1 MFHVGLDIHTKR
13 IAICALDEKGQVVL
27 RSQVRSIQDMVRVL
41 TGLPD
46 RFEVCYEASCGYGH
60 FHDLLRPLATRV
72 VVAHPGQLRLIFRS
86 RHKNDRNDAERLAKL
101 LYLGEAPAVHVPS
114 LEVRTWRELINCRS
128 QVIAKRTRAKNT
140 VRALLRS
147 AGVTPPKNPGLWTK
161 KGLAWLRQLALP
173 TASQQL
179 RRDLLLEE
187 IEGLIRQVR
196 RVEQQL
202 NRQAQ
207 QTAAVARLRS
217 IPGVGVRTAEA
228 VAAFIDD
235 PQRFR
240 DAKAVGSYFGLVPC
254 QDQSGD
260 KNRLGHITR
269 EGAPVVRQLVAEAA
283 WQAQRRSPTVRA
295 YFERAQREDPQ
306 RKKIALVATAHYL
319 VRVMWALLKRG
330 TVWQE
335 NPALA
340 KASSSG
346 ACPVP
351 EQGKDSST
359 GAGGVS
365 NEVA

>member
-1 MFHVGLDIHTKR
+1 MFHVGLDIHIKH
-13 IAICALDEKGQVVL
+13 IAICALDEKGQVVH
-27 RSQVRSIQDMVRVL
+27 RSQVRGIQDLLRIL
-41 TGLPD
+41 AGLPD

-60 FHDLLRPLATRV
+60 FHDVLRPLATRV
-72 VVAHPGQLRLIFRS
+72 LVAHPGQLRLIFRS
-86 RHKNDRNDAERLAKL
+86 KHKNDRNDAERLAKL

-114 LEVRTWRELINCRS
+114 QEVRTWRELINYRS

-140 VRALLRS
+140 VRALLRG
-147 AGVTPPKNPGLWTK
+147 AGVTPPKHPRLWTK

-179 RRDLLLEE
+179 RLDLLLEE
-187 IEGLIRQVR
+187 IDALIRQVR

-207 QTAAVARLRS
+207 QTSAVTRLRS
-217 IPGVGVRTAEA
+217 IPGVGIRTAEA

-235 PQRFR
+235 PQRFGN
-240 DAKAVGSYFGLVPC
+240 AKAVGSYFGLVPC

-260 KNRLGHITR
+260 QNRLGHITR
-269 EGAPVVRQLVAEAA
+269 EGAPVVRQLVVEAA

-295 YFERAQREDPQ
+295 YFERAQRDDPQ

-335 NPALA
+335 SEALA
-340 KASSSG
+340 
-346 ACPVP
+346 
-351 EQGKDSST
+351 E
-359 GAGGVS
+359 
-365 NEVA
+365 

>member
-1 MFHVGLDIHTKR
+1 MLYVGLDIHTKH
-13 IAICALDEKGQVVL
+13 ISICVLSEAGQVTH
-27 RSQVRSIQDMVRVL
+27 RSRVRSIGEMVQIL
-41 TGLPD
+41 QGLPD

-72 VVAHPGQLRLIFRS
+72 VVAHPGHLRLIFRS
-86 RHKNDRNDAERLAKL
+86 KHKNDRNDAERLAKL

-114 LEVRTWRELINCRS
+114 LEVRAWRELINCRS

-140 VRALLRS
+140 ARALLRS
-147 AGVTPPKNPGLWTK
+147 AGITPPKNPGLWTK

-196 RVEQQL
+196 RIEQEL
-202 NRQAQ
+202 NRRAQ
-207 QTAAVARLRS
+207 QMPAVARLRT

-235 PQRFR
+235 PHRFR

-283 WQAQRRSPTVRA
+283 WQALRRSPTVRA

-330 TVWQE
+330 TVWE
-335 NPALA
+335 E
-340 KASSSG
+340 KMAS
-346 ACPVP
+346 
-351 EQGKDSST
+351 
-359 GAGGVS
+359 
-365 NEVA
+365 

>member
-1 MFHVGLDIHTKR
+1 MLYVGLDIHTKH
-13 IAICALDEKGQVVL
+13 ITVCVLGETGQVMH
-27 RSQVRSIQDMVRVL
+27 RSQVRSLEEMLGIL
-41 TGLPD
+41 KKLPD

-60 FHDLLRPLATRV
+60 YHDLLQPLAARV
-72 VVAHPGQLRLIFRS
+72 VVAHPGRLALIFRS
-86 RHKNDRNDAERLAKL
+86 KNKNDRNDAERLAKL
-101 LYLGEAPAVHVPS
+101 LYLGETPTVHVPS
-114 LEVRTWRELINCRS
+114 LAVRTWRELINCRS

-147 AGVTPPKNPGLWTK
+147 AGVVPPKHPSLWTK
-161 KGLAWLRQLALP
+161 KGLTWLRQLELP

-187 IEGLIRQVR
+187 IETLIRQVR
-196 RVEQQL
+196 RIEHQL
-202 NRQAQ
+202 SQQAQ
-207 QTAAVARLRS
+207 QTSAVAQLRS

-228 VAAFIDD
+228 MAAFIDD

-240 DAKAVGSYFGLVPC
+240 DAKAVGRYFGLVPS

-295 YFERAQREDPQ
+295 YFERVQRDDPQ

-319 VRVMWALLKRG
+319 VRVMWAMLKRG
-330 TVWQE
+330 TVWE
-335 NPALA
+335 EKLAPA
-340 KASSSG
+340 K
-346 ACPVP
+346 
-351 EQGKDSST
+351 
-359 GAGGVS
+359 
-365 NEVA
+365 